1 MKYNP
6 ERTKFM
12 THEELLHAVAPCS
25 LMCHTCPALCDGA
38 VCQTAE
44 KLLRYFDG
52 YYDFLD
58 ARVPPDNQEYRQ
70 MVKGHLARL
79 EKYTVRPCPGCREN
93 PEGHGCIEGCTV
105 LSCVRETGREFCAE
119 CPDFPCQKTE
129 AFFGKLDPIILN
141 DWKRGTE
148 RIREIG
154 PEAYYLEKKDQ
165 SHYSSFR
172 KEAENK

>member
-1 MKYNP
+1 
-6 ERTKFM
+6 M

-25 LMCHTCPALCDGA
+25 LMCYTCPALCDGA
-38 VCQTAE
+38 ICRTAE

-105 LSCVRETGREFCAE
+105 LSCVRETGRR
-119 CPDFPCQKTE
+119 PIIWKRKTSPTTE
-129 AFFGKLDPIILN
+129 A
-141 DWKRGTE
+141 
-148 RIREIG
+148 
-154 PEAYYLEKKDQ
+154 
-165 SHYSSFR
+165 SSKPTQR
-172 KEAENK
+172 TNNNNR